1 LVLLRQRVTAWCKG
15 IEATEEELA
24 EDMVVGEEE
33 EEERE
38 AVVVDI

>member
-1 LVLLRQRVTAWCKG
+1 MTAWCKG

-24 EDMVVGEEE
+24 EDMVAGEE

>member
-1 LVLLRQRVTAWCKG
+1 LVLLRRRVTAWCKG
-15 IEATEEELA
+15 IESTEEELA
-24 EDMVVGEEE
+24 EDMVAGEE